1 MIVVFLLLGLIVF
14 AAMGVPLVFAIGAS
28 CITYMQAEPTMTRF
42 MSTMPQRVW
51 NGVYSELMIAMPLFM
66 LAGELMNTGGITTR
80 IINFCM
86 AILKPIRGGLG
97 EVNIVASMIFGGI
110 SGSSVA
116 DTSALGSILIPAM
129 EKEGYPPD
137 ASAGI
142 TVASST
148 MGMIIPPSTPMVVY
162 SMVSGASV
170 GALFMAGAV
179 PGILIGLTQ
188 LVLVYLIS
196 AKKGWHPAREK
207 FNAKSFWKAVLA
219 GIPAL
224 LMPIFIIV
232 CVSGGVC
239 TASESAG
246 VAVLYSVL
254 VGFLIYHELKWK
266 DIWVALKRTLIS
278 SSSIMIII
286 GFTQIFTYLL
296 TLGKVPTIVANF
308 FLGLNMPRWGI
319 AIIFDILILIIGT
332 FIDVSP
338 AILLL
343 TPIMLPVMQQYGFS
357 ALQFG
362 AMMITGLAIGLV
374 TPPVGMCLNACNKI
388 NRMPIVDIFKGALPY
403 VTCNVIVLIL
413 ISVWPALTTT
423 LPLAM
428 GYSL

>member
-1 MIVVFLLLGLIVF
+1 MAIVFLLIGLIVF
-14 AAMGVPLVFAIGAS
+14 AAIGVPLAFAIGAS
-28 CITYMQAEPTMTRF
+28 CITYLSAARPMFLSM
-42 MSTMPQRVW
+42 MPQRIW

-66 LAGELMNTGGITTR
+66 LAGELMNTGGITKR

-86 AILKPIRGGLG
+86 ELLRPIRGGLG

-129 EKEGYPPD
+129 EQEGYPPD

-162 SMVSGASV
+162 AMISGASI

-179 PGILIGLTQ
+179 PGIMIGLTQ
-188 LVLVYLIS
+188 LVLVYVIS
-196 AKKGWHPAREK
+196 HRKGWHPAK
-207 FNAKSFWKAVLA
+207 SDFSAKRFWKAIFS

-224 LMPIFIIV
+224 LMPLFIIV
-232 CVSGGVC
+232 CVSFGIC

-246 VAVLYSVL
+246 VAVLYSMI
-254 VGFLIYHELKWK
+254 VGFFIYKELTWK
-266 DIWVALKRTLIS
+266 DVWNALKKTLIS
-278 SSSIMIII
+278 SSSVMIII
-286 GFTQIFTYLL
+286 GFSSIFTWVL
-296 TLGKVPTIVANF
+296 TIQKVPDMVANF
-308 FLGLNMPRWGI
+308 FMSMNVPAWGI
-319 AIIFDILILIIGT
+319 ALMFDVLILIIGT

-338 AILLL
+338 AILML
-343 TPIMLPVMQQYGFS
+343 TPIMLPVMQSYGFT

-362 AMMITGLAIGLV
+362 AMLITGLAIGLV

-388 NRMPIVDIFKGALPY
+388 NRMPIISIFKGALPY

-413 ISVWPALTTT
+413 ISIFPTLTTWLPAL
-423 LPLAM
+423 L
-428 GYSL
+428 GY

>member
-1 MIVVFLLLGLIVF
+1 MAMIILLVLLIFF
-14 AAMGVPLVFAIGAS
+14 AALGVPLAFAIGAS
-28 CITYMQAEPTMTRF
+28 CVTYITTNAPHFISMV
-42 MSTMPQRVW
+42 PQRIW
-51 NGVYSELMIAMPLFM
+51 NGAYSELMIAMPLFM
-66 LAGELMNTGGITTR
+66 LAGELMNTGGITKR
-80 IINFCM
+80 IINFC
-86 AILKPIRGGLG
+86 LQLLRPFHGGLG

-129 EKEGYPPD
+129 EEQGYPPS

-148 MGMIIPPSTPMVVY
+148 MGMIIPPSTPMIVY
-162 SMVSGASV
+162 SMISGASV

-188 LVLVYLIS
+188 LVLVFWIS
-196 AKKGWHPAREK
+196 HKKRWHPKRAPFVMKE
-207 FNAKSFWKAVLA
+207 FVSAILS

-232 CVSGGVC
+232 CVSFGVC

-246 VAVLYSVL
+246 VAVLYSLL
-254 VGFLIYHELKWK
+254 VGFFVYRELTWT
-266 DIWVALKRTLIS
+266 DVWNALKKTLIS
-278 SSSIMIII
+278 SSIMLII
-286 GFTQIFTYLL
+286 GFTTIFTWVL
-296 TLGKVPTIVANF
+296 TMQKVPQIVAGF
-308 FLGLNMPRWGI
+308 FMGLNMPAWGI
-319 AIIFDILILIIGT
+319 ALMFDVMILMIGT

-343 TPIMLPVMQQYGFS
+343 TPIMLPVMQNYGFS
-357 ALQFG
+357 PLQFG

-388 NRMPIVDIFKGALPY
+388 NRMPIVEIFKGALPF
-403 VTCNVIVLIL
+403 VICNVIVLVV
-413 ISVWPALTTT
+413 ISLWGPLTTW
-423 LPLAM
+423 LPGLL
-428 GYSL
+428 GYSVF

>member
-1 MIVVFLLLGLIVF
+1 MALVFLLVGLIVF
-14 AAMGVPLVFAIGAS
+14 AAIGVPLAFAIGAS
-28 CITYMQAEPTMTRF
+28 CITYLSIDTPMFLSM
-42 MSTMPQRVW
+42 MPQRIW

-66 LAGELMNTGGITTR
+66 LAGELMNTGGITKR
-80 IINFCM
+80 IIDFCM
-86 AILKPIRGGLG
+86 ELLRPIRGGLG

-129 EKEGYPPD
+129 QDKGYPPD

-162 SMVSGASV
+162 AMISGASI

-179 PGILIGLTQ
+179 PGLLIGLTQ
-188 LVLVYLIS
+188 LILVYIIS
-196 AKKGWHPAREK
+196 SRKGWHPERVPFSGKRFLSAML
-207 FNAKSFWKAVLA
+207 S

-224 LMPIFIIV
+224 LMPLFIII
-232 CVSGGVC
+232 CVSFGIC

-246 VAVLYSVL
+246 VAVLYSIL
-254 VGFLIYHELKWK
+254 VGFFVYRELTWK
-266 DIWVALKRTLIS
+266 DIWNALKKTLIS
-278 SSSIMIII
+278 SSSVMLII
-286 GFTQIFTYLL
+286 GFTSIFTWIL
-296 TLGKVPTIVANF
+296 TIQKVPDLVAGF
-308 FLGLNMPRWGI
+308 FMGMNVPAWGI
-319 AIIFDILILIIGT
+319 ALMFDALILIIGT

-343 TPIMLPVMQQYGFS
+343 TPIMLPVMQHYGFT

-362 AMMITGLAIGLV
+362 AMLITGLAIGLV

-388 NRMPIVDIFKGALPY
+388 NRMPIIDIFKGALPY
-403 VTCNVIVLIL
+403 VTCNIIVLIAISL
-413 ISVWPALTTT
+413 IPQLTTWLPAL
-423 LPLAM
+423 L
-428 GYSL
+428 GY